1 MFKRVFTP
9 WVALALLVACPVAA
23 QTAGRDPSALVS
35 SGSDTDP
42 LPGDPA
48 VRNGTLPN
56 GMTYAILRNA
66 RPEGAA
72 SIRLMVRV
80 GSFEESDDD
89 RGIAHFL
96 EHMAFNG
103 TRSFPEGELIRRFAE
118 AGIGFGRDQNASTGF
133 FSTIYSLDLNVADT
147 DRLDLS
153 FAWMGDIA
161 DGLLFAPEAVERE
174 RGVVMAE
181 REARLGPAFDYRE
194 RYNAFLAPGL
204 RGPNRSPI
212 GEASTLRAISPE
224 ALTAF
229 YNAWYRPEL
238 TTVVVVGDIDE
249 ADIEARIRATFSDWT
264 GQGDQPAAAVPGKP
278 DLDRPLD
285 VMVSA
290 ERQQGSGISACR
302 VRPYVLLGPDT
313 LQRRKLFIER
323 GLWQAILS
331 RRLGRIAQ
339 NPEAPFTAASLGV
352 SSWGREAAYTCLNVT
367 PRSDA
372 TWRDGLAAAQAEVR
386 RMAAHGVTQAEV
398 DRVVS
403 AQKEANRSAIA
414 SVDTRFS
421 SSLAAGLLAAQPFVG
436 LDAAAFSRP
445 EDNAAF
451 YDQVV
456 AGITPESVHQ
466 AFLRDSSGS
475 EPLIAVALAEVPDAE
490 AVRVA
495 WREIEASPV
504 PDVEAEAATTAWA
517 YTDFGPPGRVA
528 SRETIDD
535 PGFVRLTFENGVVV
549 NFKSVNFT
557 RDTISVAVRFGA
569 GSLEVAPDDYVVA
582 TLGSALLPPGGLGKH
597 SLTEMS
603 DLFSSRRVAANLSMG
618 TRSFVLQGDT
628 RPADLDA
635 QLQYLT
641 ATLTDPGF
649 RRDFDQ
655 VRINAIR
662 NIYRSR
668 TSSPEG
674 VAADALLE
682 VIDPASPRRLPQFDV
697 MLEADQSDF
706 ERILK
711 PALTQAPL
719 EVTLVGDVDEA
730 TAVEALSRTLGAIP
744 ARSDTD
750 RRRGDTWF
758 LRFPEAPTEDWA
770 VHEGARDRA
779 VVNLIWP
786 LFVGDV
792 DGDGERRQERWAL
805 GLLRLV
811 MADAVRDEVREAL
824 GSSYAPEVELRTP
837 VYGDQ
842 GSLTV
847 GIATNPTQ
855 APIVRAA
862 AERVAETLAAPG
874 GITAAALEAARRPV
888 LDGIPASRRTNSWW
902 LNTMDGSARE
912 PRILREAIDW
922 EAAYRDMTV
931 EQVQAVATTWLT
943 RKPIVIQ
950 ALPDPADNATT
961 TTATAP

>member
-1 MFKRVFTP
+1 MCTP
-9 WVALALLVACPVAA
+9 WLVLALLFACPAAA
-23 QTAGRDPSALVS
+23 QTSGPVPPPSVLAV
-35 SGSDTDP
+35 SDTDP

-80 GSFEESDDD
+80 GSFEESDAD

-103 TRSFPEGELIRRFAE
+103 TRAFPEGELVRRFSQ
-118 AGIGFGRDQNASTGF
+118 AGIGFGRDQNAYTGP
-133 FSTIYSLDLNVADT
+133 FSTVYSLDLNVADQ

-153 FAWMGDIA
+153 FAWLGDVA
-161 DGLLFAPEAVERE
+161 SGLIFAPEAVERE

-212 GEASTLRAISPE
+212 GEARTLRAISPE

-229 YNAWYRPEL
+229 YQAWYRPEL
-238 TTVVVVGDIDE
+238 TTLVVVGDIDE

-264 GQGDQPAAAVPGKP
+264 SPGEQLPAAVPGKP

-290 ERQQGSGISACR
+290 EPQQGSGISACR
-302 VRPYVLLGPDT
+302 VRLHVLLGPDT
-313 LQRRKLFIER
+313 LERRKLFIER
-323 GLWQAILS
+323 GVWQAILN
-331 RRLGRIAQ
+331 RRFGRLAQ
-339 NPEAPFTAASLGV
+339 NPEAPFAAASLGV
-352 SSWGREAAYTCLNVT
+352 SAWGREAAYTCLNVT

-372 TWRDGLAAAQAEVR
+372 TWREGLTAAQAEVR
-386 RMAAHGVTQAEV
+386 RMTAHGVTQAEV

-414 SVDTRFS
+414 SVETRFS

-436 LDAAAFSRP
+436 LDAAAFTRP
-445 EDNAAF
+445 EDNAAL
-451 YDQVV
+451 YDRIV
-456 AGITPESVHQ
+456 AGVTPESVHQ
-466 AFLRDSSGS
+466 AFLDESAGS
-475 EPLIAVALAEVPDAE
+475 EPLIAVALAEVPDFE
-490 AVRVA
+490 AVRTA
-495 WREIEASPV
+495 WLEIEASPS
-504 PDVEAEAATTAWA
+504 PDAEAEAASTAWA
-517 YTDFGPPGRVA
+517 YTDFGPPGQVV

-535 PGFVRLTFENGVVV
+535 PGFIRLTFENGVVV
-549 NFKSVNFT
+549 NFKSVNFS

-569 GSLEVAPDDYVVA
+569 GSLEVAPDDYMAA
-582 TLGSALLPPGGLGKH
+582 TLGTALMSPGGLGKH

-618 TRSFVLQGDT
+618 TRSFLLQGDT

-635 QLQYLT
+635 QLQYIT

-655 VRINAIR
+655 IRISAIR
-662 NIYRSR
+662 NLYRSR

-682 VIDPASPRRLPQFDV
+682 VIDPASPRRMPPLDV

-711 PALTQAPL
+711 PAMTGAPL

-730 TAVEALSRTLGAIP
+730 TAVEALSRTLGALP
-744 ARSDTD
+744 ARSDAD

-758 LRFPEAPTEDWA
+758 IRYPDVPDEEWA

-792 DGDGERRQERWAL
+792 NGDVNGDGERRQERWAL
-805 GLLRLV
+805 GLLQLV

-824 GSSYAPEVELRTP
+824 GSSYAPEVDLRTP

-862 AERVAETLAAPG
+862 VERVADTLAAPG
-874 GITAAALEAARRPV
+874 GITTAALEAARRPV

-902 LNTMDGSARE
+902 LRAMDGSARE
-912 PRILREAIDW
+912 PRILRDAIDR

-931 EQVQAVATTWLT
+931 EQVQAVATTWLA

-950 ALPDPADNATT
+950 ALPDPAKGAAT